1 VELLTKRLLLREFI
15 WEDWTAVFTYQS
27 NPLYLRYNPWTKRH
41 EADVQAFVQMF
52 IDYQSAQPRTKYQFA
67 VVLWESGQLMG
78 NCGVRKESA
87 EAQIADMGYELDPN
101 YWGKGYA
108 TEAATAVLNFGF
120 AELKVHRIGAN
131 AVAENTASL
140 RVLEKIGM
148 QYEGRLRENKW
159 MKDRWWDTVLYGIL
173 EHEWRQMHR

>member
-1 VELLTKRLLLREFI
+1 
-15 WEDWTAVFTYQS
+15 
-27 NPLYLRYNPWTKRH
+27 
-41 EADVQAFVQMF
+41 VQAFVQMF
-52 IDYQSAQPRTKYQFA
+52 IDHQSTQPRTKYQFA
-67 VVLWESGQLMG
+67 VVVRESGQLMG

-140 RVLEKIGM
+140 RVLDKIGM

-159 MKDRWWDTVLYGIL
+159 MKDRWWDTVLYSIL
-173 EHEWRQMHR
+173 EYEWRQMHR